1 MSPDFY
7 NSVLVHMYYHNHIGL
22 RLMSILCNGL
32 LQIYSYQ
39 HIYQVFP
46 YYLKYMLY

>member
-22 RLMSILCNGL
+22 RLVSILCNGL
-32 LQIYSYQ
+32 QRMSWYQ
-39 HIYQVFP
+39 QFYQVDGTNQ
-46 YYLKYMLY
+46 KYMLY